1 MGMWSEVRE
10 AAGFGPSRT
19 VVAERTLQQASQIRA
34 EAQTYVQEGV
44 GSMMAR
50 LNMALDDRGW
60 IKMDGLERDGQGLR
74 LSFSAIKAAAA
85 NATALALGNPIM
97 ARAVEAQFGYV
108 WGDEPLFS
116 GLGRLE
122 KAPSIRANLTDATAQ
137 WQLEFDKATTG
148 NIFVFVGDD
157 KTVQRIPFSEI
168 IGLVVNP
175 QRADEV
181 WYYLREWNV
190 IIEGDQVKGTQRT
203 KTVRRLYRASSW
215 DAPRQWDLDPVYG
228 YDPTDDS
235 EAAVEQLIGYQPR
248 VIDGVPVDTSGVL
261 YHAAT
266 KRVVGGVWGVTELL
280 SGIFY
285 ATEHKELVE
294 AGDSVWRAQSQYA
307 VQIKSKTRKALES
320 VAAEI
325 AGPAP
330 MDELTGKPMQ
340 YGNTLGTGDNV
351 EMQLMQKIGAGIDFT
366 SFEPIANLASIG
378 TGIPVDVVLG
388 KEEAN
393 TTLPFTTKRTMRLH
407 QRFWQDFYRDVFDLL
422 GKPTAKAFFPK
433 IDPDPTFR
441 QMQTIAGVRAL
452 GVHTPDQIT
461 ELVNETLGKTDWDN
475 KAAPADAWADRAV
488 VTANPGSTEV
498 SGDQGDGPITGGQ
511 GQSGKVGK
519 LSDGDHSLRDGGQQ
533 PHTKK

>member
-1 MGMWSEVRE
+1 MSRWSDVRE
-10 AAGFGPSRT
+10 AAGFGPSRA
-19 VVAERTLQQASQIRA
+19 VVAERLTLQAERTMN

-50 LNMALDDRGW
+50 LSMALEDKGW
-60 IKMDGLERDGQGLR
+60 IKMDGLERDGEGVR

-97 ARAVEAQFGYV
+97 ARAVDAQFGYV
-108 WGDEPLFS
+108 WGDEPRFS

-122 KAPSIRANLTDATAQ
+122 KSPSIRANLTDATAQ
-137 WQLEFDKATTG
+137 QQLEFDKATGG
-148 NIFVFVGDD
+148 NVFVYIGDD
-157 KTVQRIPFSEI
+157 KSVQRFPFSEI
-168 IGLVVNP
+168 VGVVTNP

-181 WYYLREWNV
+181 WYYLREWSV
-190 IIEGDQVKGTQRT
+190 IVEGNEVSGNTRT
-203 KTVRRLYRASSW
+203 ETVRRLYRNAMW
-215 DAPRQWDLDPVYG
+215 DAPREWDLDPVYG
-228 YDPTDDS
+228 YDPEDGE
-235 EAAVEQLIGYQPR
+235 EAAEKVIGFQPR
-248 VIDGVPVDTSGVL
+248 VIDKVRVETSGVL

-266 KRVVGGVWGVTELL
+266 KRVVGGVWGVSELL

-307 VQIKSKTRKALES
+307 VQVKAKTRKALES

-330 MDELTGKPMQ
+330 IDPSTGKAMQ
-340 YGNTLGTGDNV
+340 YGNTLGSGSDV
-351 EMQLMQKIGAGIDFT
+351 EMQLMQKIGAGIDFA

-378 TGIPVDVVLG
+378 TGIPVAVVLG
-388 KEEAN
+388 KEEPN
-393 TTLPFTTKRTMRLH
+393 TTLPFTTKRTMQLH
-407 QRFWQDFYRDVFDLL
+407 QRFWRDFYRDVFTLL
-422 GKPTAKAFFPK
+422 GKPNAKAFFPK

-461 ELVNETLGKTDWDN
+461 ELVNETLGKTDWEN
-475 KAAPADAWADRAV
+475 TAAPADAWADRTA

-498 SGDQGDGPITGGQ
+498 SGDEEDGPITGGQ
-511 GQSGKVGK
+511 GQTGKVGK
-519 LSDGDHSLRDGGQQ
+519 LSDGDHSLRDQGQQ
-533 PHTKK
+533 AHTQS